1 MCKGDGQGTVNAPEL
16 NEFGQFWRPKSRMH
30 GGCVVNVPRIQ
41 RGQFAHIQD
50 KRPRI
55 QDNDLFQN
63 PPSHQPTKPSKSTLQ
78 VELLLYQTIKIHP
91 TFRCIEAG

>member
-41 RGQFAHIQD
+41 RGQFAHIQVSMV
-50 KRPRI
+50 PWAC
-55 QDNDLFQN
+55 
-63 PPSHQPTKPSKSTLQ
+63 
-78 VELLLYQTIKIHP
+78 VCIKVGHHGGVL
-91 TFRCIEAG
+91 RQY